1 MNAPVHKVILWGYD
15 PQSGTR
21 HFGTLSQTSK
31 VENTQEPKPSLV
43 LLESELSIVEVND
56 ARQKSPLEISSYTTN
71 KRWPDVKGI
80 TVFRQVNITLFTL
93 HAQTILPG
101 SREIKFDALNDLRL
115 RAGLVYNTGSPTF
128 NPELAALI
136 AFIEAFGPK

>member
-21 HFGTLSQTSK
+21 HFGTVRQTYK
-31 VENTQEPKPSLV
+31 AENAREPKPSLV
-43 LLESELSIVEVND
+43 LLESELSIEKATD
-56 ARQKSPLEISSYTTN
+56 TRQNFKLVMSKCLSS
-71 KRWPDVKGI
+71 KRWPEVEGI
-80 TVFRQVNITLFTL
+80 TVFLQVDITLFKI
-93 HAQTILPG
+93 HAQAILP
-101 SREIKFDALNDLRL
+101 SNLEIKFDALDDLRL
-115 RAGLVYNTGSPTF
+115 RAGLIYNTGSTTF